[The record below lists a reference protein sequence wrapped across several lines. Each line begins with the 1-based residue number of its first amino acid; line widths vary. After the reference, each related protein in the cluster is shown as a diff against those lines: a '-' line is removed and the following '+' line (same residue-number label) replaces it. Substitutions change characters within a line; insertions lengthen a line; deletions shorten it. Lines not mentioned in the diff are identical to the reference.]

1 MPRFGWRKAA
11 RALALAGWLALAIAP
26 APGALAGISFGFG
39 DDEDRERAGDAA
51 AVSIGVGL
59 LTDLMRKHHPFVDH
73 EAIFQ
78 VAASETEAQ
87 IAALEKRHHLT
98 HVDAFTSTLTDTTL
112 VLVRRRDRDSEALVK
127 DLLADPEVQAAQ
139 PNYLYAVAAGGGPS
153 AAPSAQY
160 AAAVLQLP
168 EAHALATGA
177 GVTVAIVDTAVD
189 ETHPE
194 LKGAVADRFDA
205 IGGSV
210 STRVHGTSIAGLIA
224 AHASLMG
231 AAPAVRLQTARALD
245 TNSGESMNVLKA
257 FHWAAT
263 HGARVVNMSITGP
276 RDEALIAQLDV
287 AVARG
292 VVVVAAAG
300 NNGPTSPPLYPAAA
314 PAVIAV
320 AATDAQGRLYQYDN
334 VGAYITVAA
343 PGVDVL
349 VAEPG
354 GKYNNHVSGTSEA
367 AAEVTGVVALM
378 LQRHP
383 RLTPDEVRAALL
395 ASGDPIPA
403 THGGFAPHLVNALRA
418 VQAAAP

>member
-1 MPRFGWRKAA
+1 MPRVGLRAWG
-11 RALALAGWLALAIAP
+11 RALAFAGWLALAAAP
-26 APGALAGISFGFG
+26 APGAFAGISFGWGG
-39 DDEDRERAGDAA
+39 DDDDHDVDAA

-59 LTDLMRKHHPFVDH
+59 LADLMKKHHPYIEH

-78 VAASETEAQ
+78 VASGETDAQ

-98 HVDAFTSTLTDTTL
+98 QLDAFTSTLTDTTL
-112 VLVRRRDRDSEALVK
+112 VLVRRPGRDTDALVK
-127 DLLADPEVQAAQ
+127 DLLADPEVKTAQ
-139 PNYLYAVAAGGGPS
+139 PNYLYAVAASG
-153 AAPSAQY
+153 APSPSPQY
-160 AAAVLQLP
+160 AVGVLQLG
-168 EAHALATGA
+168 EAHAFATGA
-177 GVTVAIVDTAVD
+177 GVTVSIVDTAVD
-189 ETHPE
+189 EKHPE
-194 LKGAVADRFDA
+194 LQGAVADRFDA

-210 STRVHGTSIAGLIA
+210 GTRTHGTSIAGLIA
-224 AHASLMG
+224 AHASLVG
-231 AAPAVRLQTARALD
+231 TAPGVRLQTARALD
-245 TNSGESMNVLKA
+245 LNNGQSMNVLKA

-276 RDEALIAQLDV
+276 RDEALIAQLDA

-300 NNGPTSPPLYPAAA
+300 NNGPTSPPLYPAAD

-320 AATDAQGRLYQYDN
+320 AATDAQGRLYPYDN
-334 VGAYITVAA
+334 VGPYIAVAA

-349 VAEPG
+349 VAEPD

-367 AAEVTGVVALM
+367 AAEVTGIVALM

-383 RLTPDEVRAALL
+383 RLTPDQVRAILVS
-395 ASGDPIPA
+395 SGAPIPA

-418 VQAAAP
+418 VQAGP